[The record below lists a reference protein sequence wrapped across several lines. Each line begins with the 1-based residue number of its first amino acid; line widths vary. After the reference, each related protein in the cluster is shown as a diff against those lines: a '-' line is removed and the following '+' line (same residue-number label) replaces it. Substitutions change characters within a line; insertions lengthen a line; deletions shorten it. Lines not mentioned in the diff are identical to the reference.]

1 MALTYSTYGSTLVAM
16 MAGRSDDANYVTV
29 LPSIIDYAEGRIYR
43 DLDLLSAVV
52 RDSTASLSTDNRNFT
67 LPTPATGRFT
77 IVSGINLMSAG
88 VRVAQLEPVS
98 LEFLDAAWPSES
110 GAVGVLPQYF
120 AMLTDQTIVVAPS
133 PKTAY
138 TVEVIGHIRPTAL
151 SAANTTTFLTTYMP
165 ELFLAAS
172 MIFASAYQKNF
183 GAQADD
189 PKMAVSWESQY
200 QTLVA
205 VADREEARK
214 KWASA
219 SWTSKRV
226 EPTAVP
232 QRG

>member
-1 MALTYSTYGSTLVAM
+1 MPLTYTTYGQTLVAM
-16 MAGRSDDANYVTV
+16 MAGRADDANYVTV

-52 RDSTASLSTDNRNFT
+52 RDATGALQINLRLFT
-67 LPTPATGRFT
+67 LPVPAAGRFS
-77 IVSGINLMSAG
+77 IVSGVNLLPTG
-88 VRVAQLEPVS
+88 DRVQLEPVS
-98 LEFLDAAWPSES
+98 LEFIDAAYPNAT
-110 GAVGVLPQYF
+110 GAGLPQYF
-120 AMLTDQTIVVAPS
+120 AMLTDQSILVAPAPTS
-133 PKTAY
+133 AY
-138 TVEVIGHIRPTAL
+138 TVEVIGQIRPNAL
-151 SAANTTTFLTTYMP
+151 SASNPTTFLTTYMP

-183 GAQADD
+183 GASADD
-189 PKMAVSWESQY
+189 PKMAASWEQQY
-200 QTLVA
+200 QALVA